1 MPENKAELGPKKV
14 DRKPGV
20 KGPGPD
26 TSKTVNVLDLPT
38 VQCKCDNITW
48 QEVKILKTLTVKE
61 ANPSN
66 QQPKEVKHV
75 IVDAIACTRCGSI
88 LSDGVPVIR
97 LRKEGE

>member
-1 MPENKAELGPKKV
+1 MTENKAELGPKKV
-14 DRKPGV
+14 DREPGV
-20 KGPGPD
+20 KGPEPEQK
-26 TSKTVNVLDLPT
+26 KTVNVLDLPT

-48 QEVKILKTLTVKE
+48 YEVKILKTLTVNEEK
-61 ANPSN
+61 
-66 QQPKEVKHV
+66 KEVKHV